1 MHKTKPTHHHC
12 LKNGLA
18 AASLLLFASSAWPWI
33 NVLRQAPLS
42 MPTTAAPTLR
52 VTSLNPAAWH
62 WFGARV
68 TVNNKIMA
76 STLPIHLQGS
86 SIAATQPQD
95 SMALLSING
104 QTPHVYRIGATLL
117 PGTQLIQITAHSII
131 INHAGQKECVSLPKT
146 AL

>member
-1 MHKTKPTHHHC
+1 MHNTKLLHHQY

-42 MPTTAAPTLR
+42 MPTAAAP
-52 VTSLNPAAWH
+52 SLMIASRNPSSWH
-62 WFGARV
+62 WFGESV
-68 TVNNKIMA
+68 TVNNIIA
-76 STLPIHLQGS
+76 STLPIQLQGS

-104 QTPHVYRIGATLL
+104 QTPQVYRIGATLF
-117 PGTQLIQITAHSII
+117 PETQLIQITAHNII
-131 INHAGQKECVSLPKT
+131 INHAGQKERVSLPKNT
-146 AL
+146 L